1 MLSVD
6 MTSLWGDDNEKIV
19 KGVSEATNNIVLYRK
34 SRNISEVMFEAL
46 LEDITVICCF
56 WTGNTYIGC
65 AKESVVKNAFQSFFE
80 ELMNLL
86 LVMKSSNRDYEAT
99 FADKLLYR
107 GKIYRYLGNASP
119 SDDIVK
125 PVFDGVYVSW
135 DKEPENWYITSKL
148 YGTITWLSCE
158 ISAPFYGID
167 LDNLGCLRANEHE
180 VVFPT
185 IEKCITEIKYISE
198 EDNDKT

>member
-6 MTSLWGDDNEKIV
+6 MTSLWGDDYEKIV
-19 KGVSEATNNIVLYRK
+19 KGVSEATKHITSYRNLSNGSK
-34 SRNISEVMFEAL
+34 RALSELHKDIIS
-46 LEDITVICCF
+46 ICCF

-86 LVMKSSNRDYEAT
+86 LVMKSSNKDYEAT

-107 GKIYRYLGNASP
+107 GKVYRYLGNASP

-135 DKEPENWYITSKL
+135 DKEPENWYIASKL

-198 EDNDKT
+198 ENNDKT

>member
-6 MTSLWGDDNEKIV
+6 MSSLWGDENEQIV

-34 SRNISEVMFEAL
+34 SRNVSEVMFGTL
-46 LEDITVICCF
+46 LEDITVICYF
-56 WTGNTYIGC
+56 WTGKTFIGHPKNL
-65 AKESVVKNAFQSFFE
+65 AVKNAFQSFFV

-86 LVMKSSNRDYEAT
+86 LTMKNSNKKYEKNI
-99 FADKLLYR
+99 ADKLLYR
-107 GKIYRYLGNASP
+107 GKVYRYLGNDYP
-119 SDDIVK
+119 LDNIVE
-125 PVFDGVYVSW
+125 PVFDGIYVSW
-135 DKEPENWYITSKL
+135 SKEPKNQNITRKL
-148 YGTITWLSCE
+148 YRTITWISCK

-167 LDNLGCLRANEHE
+167 LDNLGCSRVNEHE

-198 EDNDKT
+198 EDDDEI

>member
-46 LEDITVICCF
+46 LEDITVICYF
-56 WTGNTYIGC
+56 WTGKTFIGHPKNF
-65 AKESVVKNAFQSFFE
+65 AVKNVFQSFFV

-86 LVMKSSNRDYEAT
+86 LAMKNSKKKYEKT
-99 FADKLLYR
+99 IADKLLYR
-107 GKIYRYLGNASP
+107 GKVYRYLGNGSP

-135 DKEPENWYITSKL
+135 SKKPENRSVTSKL
-148 YGTITWLSCE
+148 SGTITWLSCK
-158 ISAPFYGID
+158 ISEPFYGID
-167 LDNLGCLRANEHE
+167 LDNLGCSRVNEHE

-198 EDNDKT
+198 EDDDET